1 MLTAKRIFYGL
12 LFFVFLLFLFQNY
25 STLTSSHALHLNLGF
40 LLLESVPLPFYLI
53 VTLSFFAGLFIAF
66 VIAFFERRPMKRE
79 LKDLRNRNRELEKP
93 GVPQP
98 SKTDP
103 AKAAAGLTGPPT
115 QGRGPLS

>member
-25 STLTSSHALHLNLGF
+25 STLTSSHSLRLNLGL
-40 LLLESVPLPFYLI
+40 LLLESVALPFYLI
-53 VTLSFFAGLFIAF
+53 VILSFFAGLFIAF

-103 AKAAAGLTGPPT
+103 AKATAGLTGPPT